1 MEPAG
6 IRLGG
11 AVALPLHRVDMEQHR
26 TAEIFSL
33 PQHPGQLDHVV
44 AVHRPHIRKA
54 HVFKQGAAGKQG
66 LFQRRFHVVA
76 DGIEPLSRLGGLQH
90 LAIALFKGVVAGLA
104 AQA

>member
-11 AVALPLHRVDMEQHR
+11 AVALPLHGMDMEQHR
-26 TAEIFSL
+26 TAEVFSL
-33 PQHPGQLDHVV
+33 PQHPGQPDHIV
-44 AVHRPHIRKA
+44 AVHRPHIGKA
-54 HVFKQGAAGKQG
+54 HVLKQGAAGKQG